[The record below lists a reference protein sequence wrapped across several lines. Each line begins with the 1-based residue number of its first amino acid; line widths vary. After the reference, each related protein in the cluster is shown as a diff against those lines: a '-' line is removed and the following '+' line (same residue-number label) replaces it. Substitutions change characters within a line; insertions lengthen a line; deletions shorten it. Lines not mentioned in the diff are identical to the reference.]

1 MKKNSMDRF
10 CTITEF
16 EKLCAEYK
24 ENKNMIKEL
33 EDMNAAIRAAILAE
47 MGDTDT
53 MTRGSFTVTNKPF
66 TRTDIDKKRLE
77 TEKPDIYRAY
87 LKTSTFPRF
96 VVR

>member
-1 MKKNSMDRF
+1 M
-10 CTITEF
+10 TEF

-33 EDMNAAIRAAILAE
+33 EDINAAIRAAILAE
-47 MGDTDT
+47 MGNADT
-53 MTRGSFTVTNKPF
+53 MTKGSFTATNKPF

-87 LKTSTFPRF
+87 LKTATFPRF

>member
-1 MKKNSMDRF
+1 M
-10 CTITEF
+10 TEF

-33 EDMNAAIRAAILAE
+33 ENMNAAIRAAILAE
-47 MGDTDT
+47 MGNADT
-53 MTRGSFTVTNKPF
+53 MTRGCFTATNKPF

-77 TEKPDIYRAY
+77 TEKPDIYKAY
-87 LKTSTFPRF
+87 LKTATFPRF